1 MAQGMQGTQGAQG
14 MQGAPGMPGPRASR
28 PPVRI
33 ATALVL
39 LAALSVLVD
48 VAGYLWLLTPW
59 SVGAME
65 PDRALLMLFAIGV
78 ILVALLSIA
87 LWLATVVLAI
97 LTMVWG
103 RGAMRVGALLVLLP
117 ITISTFVSADIS
129 GDSDGAQTAR
139 SILHV
144 VGIVADWI
152 GIALVVVGIVLLLR
166 GIREARRM

>member
-14 MQGAPGMPGPRASR
+14 MQGAPGA
-28 PPVRI
+28 
-33 ATALVL
+33 
-39 LAALSVLVD
+39 VD
-48 VAGYLWLLTPW
+48 HVTVENGGYLWLLTPW